1 MGAAESTSRPIDS
14 LESLHIET
22 GFLREKMD
30 RLLEYSIH
38 ELTIQDF
45 MKLSDPN
52 HCKQYVMMM
61 ANQIQSHFYELQIVP
76 GVDRKGVL
84 FFREAKDLTTAV
96 KGQEKETKDR
106 LCLQLAYFYV
116 RIFQIYGAL
125 ALSIVDDMRAM
136 QTTRFTAITP
146 SPTTA
151 TTGLQARGAR
161 PYLRGGAPLD
171 LGAFRFLKSFLVEDD
186 QPYGGRIPVRYPGI
200 TFSFDKTP
208 YTATGARRQQVSADY
223 NYFHGEFHIRIRDA
237 GRQESV
243 LMIRARKD
251 VYEVSG
257 DIECTFTGL
266 SYYPAD
272 TTSPRVTLKGDT
284 FVDQFSGIPLKFTV
298 VKEGEGQATQYRI
311 DGRPVNEYMRDWFN
325 RFIPQ
330 LRELLGSSDIP
341 YSSSTADTTRRS
353 ETTPA
358 GVPRT
363 LDINPTLRALQDK
376 SKRPHGHC
384 AARALQ
390 LLGTL
395 PYGQAG
401 ESFICK
407 AKFMDVGGKPSSDG
421 LPEKGASLRTSLG
434 LASTEVLFYDLIADG
449 RLAISQGDSMAEYTA
464 YMKSLARL
472 FMSGDPSTASASA
485 SGLQGL
491 VNHRDAKLC
500 ATDGGIAISDP
511 TIRAQIS
518 SVAVQLFRR
527 QWEHAK
533 QCDRILQKLFVI
545 QKEPSG
551 AYRIQLHPELL
562 KKGIERVNEIN
573 HETRRLLAQYYVD
586 CEAKYVEGMRI
597 VSTESARQKKATAKV
612 SGGANKRTKTRKRLS
627 SSTELSM

>member
-61 ANQIQSHFYELQIVP
+61 ANQIQSHFYELRIVP

-125 ALSIVDDMRAM
+125 ALSIVDDMRSM

-146 SPTTA
+146 SQTMA

-161 PYLRGGAPLD
+161 PYLRGGALE
-171 LGAFRFLKSFLVEDD
+171 LGAFRFLKSFLVEEDIYD
-186 QPYGGRIPVRYPGI
+186 GRIPVRYPGI

-208 YTATGARRQQVSADY
+208 YTATGARRQHVPTNY
-223 NYFHGEFHIRIRDA
+223 NYFHGEFHIHIRGA
-237 GRQESV
+237 VRQESV

-251 VYEVSG
+251 VYEVSQ
-257 DIECTFTGL
+257 DIECTFTAL
-266 SYYPAD
+266 QYYPAD
-272 TTSPRVTLKGDT
+272 TTSPRVLLKGESLE
-284 FVDQFSGIPLKFTV
+284 DQFSGIPLKFKV
-298 VKEGEGQATQYRI
+298 TQSGDSPSIKYSI
-311 DGRPVNEYMRDWFN
+311 DGRPVNEYMREWFD
-325 RFIPQ
+325 RFIPL

-341 YSSSTADTTRRS
+341 YSSSTGDTARRS

-434 LASTEVLFYDLIADG
+434 LASTEVLFYDVIADG
-449 RLAISQGDSMAEYTA
+449 RLAISQGNSMAEYTA

-472 FMSGDPSTASASA
+472 FMSDASTA

-491 VNHRDAKLC
+491 VNRRDAQLC
-500 ATDGGIAISDP
+500 GTDGGIAISDP
-511 TIRAQIS
+511 TVRAQIS

-533 QCDRILQKLFVI
+533 QCDRILQMLFVI

-573 HETRRLLAQYYVD
+573 HEARRLLAQYYVD
-586 CEAKYVEGMRI
+586 CEAKYVEGMQI
-597 VSTESARQKKATAKV
+597 VSEKFHSQKTASRATTKPAT
-612 SGGANKRTKTRKRLS
+612 GGKRNKTRKRLS
-627 SSTELSM
+627 ASVNLSM

>member
-146 SPTTA
+146 SQATA

-161 PYLRGGAPLD
+161 PYLRGGAPLE
-171 LGAFRFLKSFLVEDD
+171 LGAFRFLKSFLAEEDS
-186 QPYGGRIPVRYPGI
+186 YSGRIPVRYPGI

-208 YTATGARRQQVSADY
+208 YTATGARRQQVSTDY
-223 NYFHGEFHIRIRDA
+223 NYFHGEFHIRIRGA

-251 VYEVSG
+251 IFEVSR
-257 DIECTFTGL
+257 DIECAFTAL
-266 SYYPAD
+266 HYYPAD
-272 TTSPRVTLKGDT
+272 TTSSRVTLKGEPLD
-284 FVDQFSGIPLKFTV
+284 DQFPGISLKFTV
-298 VKEGEGQATQYRI
+298 TQSGESPSIRYLI
-311 DGRPVNEYMRDWFN
+311 DGRPVNEYMREWFD
-325 RFIPQ
+325 RFLPQ
-330 LRELLGSSDIP
+330 LRELLGSSDVP
-341 YSSSTADTTRRS
+341 YSSSTADIARRS

-434 LASTEVLFYDLIADG
+434 LASTEVLFYDVIADG
-449 RLAISQGDSMAEYTA
+449 RLAISQGESMAEYAA

-472 FMSGDPSTASASA
+472 FMSDTSSTASA

-491 VNHRDAKLC
+491 VNRRDAQLC
-500 ATDGGIAISDP
+500 GTDGGIAISDS
-511 TIRAQIS
+511 TVKAQIS
-518 SVAVQLFRR
+518 SVAIELFRR

-533 QCDRILQKLFVI
+533 QCDRILQMLFVI

-573 HETRRLLAQYYVD
+573 HEARRLLAQYYVD
-586 CEAKYVEGMRI
+586 CEAKYVEGMQI
-597 VSTESARQKKATAKV
+597 VSQEFHRQKTATRAAT
-612 SGGANKRTKTRKRLS
+612 SGGKRNKTRKRLS
-627 SSTELSM
+627 ASANLSM

>member
-96 KGQEKETKDR
+96 KGQEKETKDL

-146 SPTTA
+146 SQATA

-161 PYLRGGAPLD
+161 PYLRGGAPLE
-171 LGAFRFLKSFLVEDD
+171 LGAFRFLKSFLAESRVSGD
-186 QPYGGRIPVRYPGI
+186 RIPVRYP
-200 TFSFDKTP
+200 SM
-208 YTATGARRQQVSADY
+208 TGSDIAIMFTYNKMPIVKERYSDY
-223 NYFHGEFHIRIRDA
+223 HGKFHIYLKSA
-237 GRQESV
+237 GRRESS
-243 LMIRARKD
+243 LSIRARTD
-251 VYEVSG
+251 VFEANT
-257 DIECTFTGL
+257 IECTFTEL
-266 SYYPAD
+266 QYYPAD
-272 TTSPRVTLKGDT
+272 KTSSLVSLKGDMLKEK
-284 FVDQFSGIPLKFTV
+284 FVEIPLSFK
-298 VKEGEGQATQYRI
+298 VKI
-311 DGRPVNEYMRDWFN
+311 DEQSQQENTYKIGGKSVNEYLSEWFDQ
-325 RFIPQ
+325 FLPQ
-330 LRELLGSSDIP
+330 LRELLGSSNVP
-341 YSSSTADTTRRS
+341 YSSSTADSARRS

-421 LPEKGASLRTSLG
+421 LPEKSASLRTSLG
-434 LASTEVLFYDLIADG
+434 LASTEVLFYDVIADG
-449 RLAISQGDSMAEYTA
+449 RLVISQGESMAEYTA

-472 FMSGDPSTASASA
+472 FMSDASSTASA

-491 VNHRDAKLC
+491 VNRRDAQLC
-500 ATDGGIAISDP
+500 GTDGGIAISDP
-511 TIRAQIS
+511 TVRAQIT

-533 QCDRILQKLFVI
+533 QCDRILQMLFVI
-545 QKEPSG
+545 QKEASG

-573 HETRRLLAQYYVD
+573 HEARRLLAQYYVD
-586 CEAKYVEGMRI
+586 CEAKYVDGMQI
-597 VSTESARQKKATAKV
+597 VSQEFHRQKTATRSATKPV
-612 SGGANKRTKTRKRLS
+612 AASGGKRNKTRKRLS
-627 SSTELSM
+627 ASDNLSM